1 MPLNLSFTHMMV
13 VAFVALVVLGP
24 DRLPGVARTA
34 GNLYREWKRVSGGLQ
49 AEVRDV
55 LSEFTEPFTEPI
67 SDLLHGPADGGPVSV
82 AEATVVAAGAT
93 AAAAAGSPHAV
104 GGPSLA
110 TPSAAAPPLTSL
122 PPLPGRAD
130 VALGSAVRSG
140 SSGGGQGTGV
150 PDVGPLS
157 PAIPALGPSTGLV
170 SAGPTFAPIL
180 SELAPPPEPGTF
192 VPFTPGAAGGHG

>member
-1 MPLNLSFTHMMV
+1 MPLNLNFTHMMV

-82 AEATVVAAGAT
+82 AEATVLAAGTT
-93 AAAAAGSPHAV
+93 AAAAAGSPQGA
-104 GGPSLA
+104 GRISTG
-110 TPSAAAPPLTSL
+110 PSAAAPPLAAL
-122 PPLPGRAD
+122 PPLPGMAE
-130 VALGSAVRSG
+130 VTIGSAGAHG
-140 SSGGGQGTGV
+140 SSGGGPGAGV
-150 PDVGPLS
+150 HDVAPLS

-170 SAGPTFAPIL
+170 SAGPTFVPTLA
-180 SELAPPPEPGTF
+180 ELAPPPEPGTF